1 MSKQLIPLSIAAPGF
16 LGLNTQQAGSI
27 LPVGWATRLTNAVF
41 DDVGRIGSR
50 KGTTRLHSSAQAG
63 TPTNRSLF
71 EYVEQNGTTVTIFAG
86 GNKIWKEA
94 LGTVTDITGTIT
106 TPTADNWQFANFNN
120 MCVGYQA
127 SHEPIVMET
136 QASTF
141 IDATDLGGTD
151 TKVMQNGNIGFSGF
165 GRTWTVVGNTLY
177 YSDLLIHSYDG
188 GSSGNLDLGKFWPNG
203 MDEAVAIDEFAGLL
217 VVFGKK
223 SIIIYENPDD
233 VGNMSILEG
242 ISNMGAM
249 GRDTVQAVGKDL
261 VFLSTTGLR
270 SLSRSVQKEEMP
282 LTDLSSHVRGD
293 LVSAALDEVPAY
305 MTSVYNSVDGFV
317 LYSFPTVGKS
327 FYFDLKFPNEDGS
340 WKATTWDLA
349 PTALMFS
356 RDNVMHMAVTD
367 GYVSQYISSKDD
379 NTIGTTDGASYL
391 FDYEGVW
398 NDLSQDQPE
407 VAPLLKIPKTV
418 SVLANSGASGGAT
431 FKWAFDYS
439 SAMSTLPLTFTPSD
453 FDRYDGVSTYNTTY
467 TYSATQ
473 GEFERIRG
481 SMSQSGQVIKT
492 GLTILIDGE
501 AFALQRIDILVKL
514 GRQAI

>member
-1 MSKQLIPLSIAAPGF
+1 
-16 LGLNTQQAGSI
+16 
-27 LPVGWATRLTNAVF
+27 
-41 DDVGRIGSR
+41 
-50 KGTTRLHSSAQAG
+50 
-63 TPTNRSLF
+63 
-71 EYVEQNGTTVTIFAG
+71 
-86 GNKIWKEA
+86 
-94 LGTVTDITGTIT
+94 
-106 TPTADNWQFANFNN
+106 
-120 MCVGYQA
+120 
-127 SHEPIVMET
+127 
-136 QASTF
+136 
-141 IDATDLGGTD
+141 
-151 TKVMQNGNIGFSGF
+151 
-165 GRTWTVVGNTLY
+165 
-177 YSDLLIHSYDG
+177 
-188 GSSGNLDLGKFWPNG
+188 
-203 MDEAVAIDEFAGLL
+203 
-217 VVFGKK
+217 
-223 SIIIYENPDD
+223 
-233 VGNMSILEG
+233 
-242 ISNMGAM
+242 MGAM

-261 VFLSTTGLR
+261 IFLSTTGLR
-270 SLSRSVQKEEMP
+270 SLSRSVEVEEMP

-293 LVSAALDEVPAY
+293 LVSAALDEAPAY

-367 GYVSQYISSKDD
+367 GYVSQYTSYRDD
-379 NTIGTTDGASYL
+379 NSIGTTDGASYL
-391 FDYEGVW
+391 FDYDGVW
-398 NDLSQDQPE
+398 NDLSQDLPE

-431 FKWAFDYS
+431 IKWAFDYS
-439 SAMSTLPLTFTPSD
+439 SAINTLPLTFTPSG

-473 GEFERIRG
+473 GEFERVRG

-514 GRQAI
+514 GRQAF